1 MTQHRVLFEGLLA
14 ATENPEQT
22 MAIIL
27 DAKDQ
32 DDATA
37 RLVEAYGIHPVAA
50 EFVTDQQLRR
60 WYRGERDRIR
70 EQMLER
76 LRQLDAAE

>member
-50 EFVTDQQLRR
+50 EFVTD
-60 WYRGERDRIR
+60 
-70 EQMLER
+70 
-76 LRQLDAAE
+76 